1 MDRKTKLAI
10 GVVALAAVPGVAF
23 AVKALDHPP
32 STRAEVAAE
41 VRERFTEQDE
51 DKDGRLIVR
60 RRPAPPA
67 AEDPAALFALP
78 MVSLAQDGAEEAA
91 AEEES
96 SIYSWNAAIATD
108 YMFRGASQTDGE
120 AALQLGADLNFD
132 NGFYVGVWGSNVD
145 FGAGSPD
152 VEIDTY
158 IGWNHD
164 LTERLNLDLM
174 VNRYN
179 YIGEADDFGDSD
191 YNEFIGAL
199 TLDEAYTFTLGYTND
214 VYALGETGMYFGLG
228 GSWELPYSI
237 GLDVAAGRSTFD
249 EATGYEDYSDFS
261 ISFNKDFGPV
271 NAAIGYYGT
280 DADGDVNFGDA
291 ADNRFMLTLSI
302 GG

>member
-1 MDRKTKLAI
+1 MPYDWRLLDTALIIFNNWPGIPNGGPGEKTSQR
-10 GVVALAAVPGVAF
+10 AVPLPRP
-23 AVKALDHPP
+23 KTDEESPMLNKKTLSLAL
-32 STRAEVAAE
+32 T
-41 VRERFTEQDE
+41 
-51 DKDGRLIVR
+51 
-60 RRPAPPA
+60 
-67 AEDPAALFALP
+67 AALFALP

-108 YMFRGASQTDGE
+108 YMFRGVSQTDGE

-145 FGAGSPD
+145 FGEGSPD
-152 VEIDTY
+152 VELDTY

-179 YIGEADDFGDSD
+179 YIGEADDYGAAD

-228 GSWELPYSI
+228 GSWELPHAI
-237 GLDVAAGRSTFD
+237 GLDVAVGRSTFD